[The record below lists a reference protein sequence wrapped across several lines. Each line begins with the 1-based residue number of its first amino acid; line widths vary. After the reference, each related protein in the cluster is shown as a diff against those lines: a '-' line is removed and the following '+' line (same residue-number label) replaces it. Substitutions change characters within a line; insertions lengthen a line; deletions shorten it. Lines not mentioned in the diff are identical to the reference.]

1 MQIMIDRDQASSA
14 LADIT
19 EIARQVRQSR
29 FYHHASS
36 MLMLWGVLTF
46 VGYVLSFVMP
56 PRAGYVWVVVIIAG
70 IAGSALIGALSRKR
84 AGVNTFNAKATAA
97 IVVFVAF
104 GAIWSVGVSHFTPR
118 QLGAFWPSYFMLP
131 YIIAGLW
138 LGGAFVA
145 IGTAIIALTLIGY
158 FFAGPWFQLWMA
170 LVNGGGLLLGGFW
183 MRRS

>member
-1 MQIMIDRDQASSA
+1 MIDSHQASSA
-14 LADIT
+14 LADIAD
-19 EIARQVRQSR
+19 IAQRVRQSR
-29 FYHHASS
+29 FYQHASS
-36 MLMLWGVLTF
+36 MLMLWGALTF
-46 VGYVLSFVMP
+46 GGYVLSFGMP
-56 PRAGYVWVVVIIAG
+56 SRAGYVWVVVLFTG
-70 IAGSALIGALSRKR
+70 VAGSVLIGAMSRKH

-97 IVVFVAF
+97 IVLFIAF
-104 GAIWSVGVSHFTPR
+104 GAAWSVGVGHFTPR

-138 LGGAFVA
+138 LGSAFVV

-158 FFAGPWFQLWMA
+158 FLAGTWFELWMA

>member
-1 MQIMIDRDQASSA
+1 QR
-14 LADIT
+14 
-19 EIARQVRQSR
+19 
-29 FYHHASS
+29 
-36 MLMLWGVLTF
+36 
-46 VGYVLSFVMP
+46 
-56 PRAGYVWVVVIIAG
+56 RAGDASDDHHNPH
-70 IAGSALIGALSRKR
+70 IAGSALIGALSRTR

-138 LGGAFVA
+138 LGSAFVA

-158 FFAGPWFQLWMA
+158 FFAGPWFELWMA

>member
-1 MQIMIDRDQASSA
+1 M
-14 LADIT
+14 
-19 EIARQVRQSR
+19 
-29 FYHHASS
+29 
-36 MLMLWGVLTF
+36 GGLTF

-70 IAGSALIGALSRKR
+70 IAGSALIGVLSRKR

>member
-1 MQIMIDRDQASSA
+1 M
-14 LADIT
+14 
-19 EIARQVRQSR
+19 
-29 FYHHASS
+29 
-36 MLMLWGVLTF
+36 GGLTF

>member
-1 MQIMIDRDQASSA
+1 
-14 LADIT
+14 
-19 EIARQVRQSR
+19 
-29 FYHHASS
+29 
-36 MLMLWGVLTF
+36 

-56 PRAGYVWVVVIIAG
+56 PRAGYVWVVVTIAG

-118 QLGAFWPSYFMLP
+118 QLGAFWPTYFMLP

-158 FFAGPWFQLWMA
+158 FFAGGWFELWMA
-170 LVNGGGLLLGGFW
+170 PVTGGGLLLGGFW

>member
-1 MQIMIDRDQASSA
+1 
-14 LADIT
+14 
-19 EIARQVRQSR
+19 
-29 FYHHASS
+29 
-36 MLMLWGVLTF
+36 
-46 VGYVLSFVMP
+46 
-56 PRAGYVWVVVIIAG
+56 
-70 IAGSALIGALSRKR
+70 LIGALSRKR

-118 QLGAFWPSYFMLP
+118 QLGAFWPTYFMLP

-158 FFAGPWFQLWMA
+158 FFAGPWFELWMA